1 MCLGAAIALR
11 VAFLAIDCAIDT
23 FTTGLGELFTPTS
36 ASYGLE
42 VYVPALENP
51 YSAAETQQA
60 FGFTGSLVVTCFFA
74 ILMVVRKSIEEK
86 KRVRR
91 MHSSPRRRIRSLIHS
106 PGKSITTASSC
117 HIGSGTM
124 SPRKAPKDPW
134 GARHY

>member
-60 FGFTGSLVVTCFFA
+60 FGFTESCRHVLRLA
-74 ILMVVRKSIEEK
+74 ILMVVPSK
-86 KRVRR
+86 KRRGSEGCTAAPGEGSVR
-91 MHSSPRRRIRSLIHS
+91 
-106 PGKSITTASSC
+106 
-117 HIGSGTM
+117 
-124 SPRKAPKDPW
+124 
-134 GARHY
+134 